1 MSRTFAADLKVTTQ
15 VLLSRDHTRWNF
27 DAIMEA
33 IQGPLLNPRRLEE
46 ALKASK
52 FGRRLLAFFQ
62 PLNLRFSAIKRTKVR
77 CVPLTFDEPE
87 QCAI

>member
-1 MSRTFAADLKVTTQ
+1 
-15 VLLSRDHTRWNF
+15 
-27 DAIMEA
+27 MEA

-62 PLNLRFSAIKRTKVR
+62 PFNLRFSAIKRTKVR
-77 CVPLTFDEPE
+77 RQAGRDLKGIVALCPS
-87 QCAI
+87 